1 MTDEGPESPEEV
13 SEQGTEVETEV
24 ETEAPP
30 PKRRRRWKWP
40 LILLGVFIMV
50 PAVLFA
56 LWVWIALS
64 WSYSE
69 GRRAGYVQ
77 KFSQKGWM
85 CKTWEGELSMVNI
98 PGAMQERWLFTVRDD
113 SVANEIQDLMGKQVS
128 LEYEEH
134 PGVPTSCFGE
144 TNYFVTGVRKVP

>member
-1 MTDEGPESPEEV
+1 MTDEVPDAPEPATEAEV
-13 SEQGTEVETEV
+13 DAEVETMP
-24 ETEAPP
+24 APP
-30 PKRRRRWKWP
+30 RKRRRWKWP
-40 LILLGVFIMV
+40 LILLGVFVVV

-56 LWVWIALS
+56 LWSWIALS

-77 KFSQKGWM
+77 KLSEKGWV

-98 PGAMQERWLFTVRDD
+98 PGAAQERWFFTVRDD
-113 SVANEIQDLMGKQVS
+113 SIAHAIEEQMGNKVA

-134 PGVPTSCFGE
+134 PGIPTSCFGE
-144 TNYFVTGVRKVP
+144 TNYFVTGVHKVP